1 MKDITAGKSWEDVAR
16 TVSTDASTGPQ
27 AGDLGWLQANDT
39 RSDEE
44 WLKAVFA
51 APVNTPTAV
60 IEGTDGVYRIGRVTE
75 IAPSSVDPAY
85 QTKFE
90 NKGIDLAKYR
100 AVLQGDVIHDKLQ
113 GKIVA
118 DVTGSGPQR
127 KVEEIYIHEA
137 AADLP
142 ADSDQGPPHPVRA
155 QGRSGERLDRP
166 GQRSL
171 VGSRPVAGARDV
183 RPAQGRSEPVRRH
196 RPQGEPGDA
205 GAGPERQRRQA
216 ALLRQQQLRS
226 TRSS

>member
-1 MKDITAGKSWEDVAR
+1 M
-16 TVSTDASTGPQ
+16 
-27 AGDLGWLQANDT
+27 
-39 RSDEE
+39 
-44 WLKAVFA
+44 
-51 APVNTPTAV
+51 
-60 IEGTDGVYRIGRVTE
+60 TE

-142 ADSDQGPPHPVRA
+142 ADSIKVRHILYAPKGDPENASTVPASDPSWVAAQSQALATFARLKDDPNLFDAIARKESQETQAQGP
-155 QGRSGERLDRP
+155 SGSGGKLPYFDSSSSGRP
-166 GQRSL
+166 GVPEGDHAPRA
-171 VGSRPVAGARDV
+171 SRTATSCSR
-183 RPAQGRSEPVRRH
+183 
-196 RPQGEPGDA
+196 
-205 GAGPERQRRQA
+205 
-216 ALLRQQQLRS
+216 
-226 TRSS
+226 